1 MLKMMEA
8 TQGHLDRGVLGARRM
23 RRGTTEFRG
32 AGSLRPLAL
41 AAVGVVLVGLSVGA
55 LLVVSPRGGAPA
67 RERQPA
73 AVPPNVLGSVTT
85 AELVYEPG
93 HSSGWHVH
101 PGLHAV
107 VVLSGTLTVYDQA
120 CERQDY
126 GPGQTYVGGRDPHVA
141 RNEHGGPVRIVA
153 TYVADGV
160 TDRPGS
166 AVGAPGGCEAVA

>member
-1 MLKMMEA
+1 MLKTMEA
-8 TQGHLDRGVLGARRM
+8 TPGQLDRGALDACTRRE
-23 RRGTTEFRG
+23 TTGFRG

-41 AAVGVVLVGLSVGA
+41 AVIGVVLVGLSVGA

-67 RERQPA
+67 GTRQPA
-73 AVPPNVLGSVTT
+73 AVPPNELASVTT
-85 AELVYEPG
+85 AELVYAPG
-93 HSSGWHVH
+93 HSSGWHIH

-120 CERQDY
+120 CERHDY
-126 GPGQTYVGGRDPHVA
+126 GPGETYVGGRDPHVA
-141 RNEHGGPVRIVA
+141 RNDHGEPIRMVA
-153 TYVADGV
+153 TYVADGA